1 MGEYFS
7 DKQNRIDTIMFT
19 VNVTY
24 SVRRFFNLDACYLP
38 NSSGMINV
46 YKGDGVDAN
55 ADATQVI
62 IMVLL
67 TVFIITMAAFKLMF
81 YLKIYESF
89 GMLVTL
95 VTKSISDT
103 QTFNIY
109 LLAWMFY
116 FCQFYKIS
124 GVVFDDGDYPE
135 VGSMFVNILQTYRN
149 SIGDIAAPT
158 YPLWEEFIAKDN
170 VWQGKFMIFTIWT
183 FWFIHQYLI
192 LIILLN
198 FLIAIISGSYED
210 VMAQE
215 IQLKYQH
222 RCEMNLECLV
232 ILNKKRNL
240 PHFNKM
246 ILATPKNDSSD
257 DEMKNF
263 IDKRNKAISDKLI
276 SAMES
281 NRKETQ

>member
-1 MGEYFS
+1 MIDYQFETHTEDFFKKQVMVYFCGYVLPIFVQLYFDNEVAGAISLILCLLTQFYLFSNEIIQMQEGGLGEYFS

-24 SVRRFFNLDACYLP
+24 CVRRFFNLDACYMP

-116 FCQFYKIS
+116 FC
-124 GVVFDDGDYPE
+124 
-135 VGSMFVNILQTYRN
+135 
-149 SIGDIAAPT
+149 
-158 YPLWEEFIAKDN
+158 
-170 VWQGKFMIFTIWT
+170 
-183 FWFIHQYLI
+183 
-192 LIILLN
+192 
-198 FLIAIISGSYED
+198 
-210 VMAQE
+210 
-215 IQLKYQH
+215 
-222 RCEMNLECLV
+222 
-232 ILNKKRNL
+232 
-240 PHFNKM
+240 
-246 ILATPKNDSSD
+246 
-257 DEMKNF
+257 
-263 IDKRNKAISDKLI
+263 
-276 SAMES
+276 
-281 NRKETQ
+281 

>member
-1 MGEYFS
+1 MGEYFA
-7 DKQNRIDTIMFT
+7 DKQNRTDTLMFA

-24 SVRRFFNLDACYLP
+24 CVRRFFNLDACYMP
-38 NSSGMINV
+38 NDSGIINV
-46 YKGDGVDAN
+46 YEEGSDKTDESN
-55 ADATQVI
+55 ESATQIVL
-62 IMVLL
+62 MVCL
-67 TVFIITMAAFKLMF
+67 TIFIITMAAFKLMF

-109 LLAWMFY
+109 LMAWMFY

-158 YPLWEEFIAKDN
+158 YPLWEDFIAKDN
-170 VWQGKFMIFTIWT
+170 VWQGKFMIFVIWT

-210 VMAQE
+210 VMSQE
-215 IQLKYQH
+215 VQLKYQH

-240 PHFNKM
+240 QHFNKM
-246 ILATPKNDSSD
+246 ILATPKN
-257 DEMKNF
+257 ECM
-263 IDKRNKAISDKLI
+263 
-276 SAMES
+276 
-281 NRKETQ
+281 